1 MDPRERADAL
11 LARARARGSFVVTP
25 DNAISPMDAANTQQ
39 IPRSVVNQIDRGED
53 PDTTAV
59 VPSSVIGSV
68 QGKLPDHKPDTR
80 VDLPVVRVPPTEPM
94 AVPDARQTEPNADQ
108 REISG
113 LIPTTTQSTGRSD
126 LSRRLEGL

>member
-11 LARARARGSFVVTP
+11 LARARARGAFVVTP
-25 DNAISPMDAANTQQ
+25 DNATSPMDSASTQQ
-39 IPRSVVNQIDRGED
+39 IPRAVVNQIDRGED

-68 QGKLPDHKPDTR
+68 QGKLPMPKDRKPDTR
-80 VDLPVVRVPPTEPM
+80 VDLRAVRPEPHEQQ
-94 AVPDARQTEPNADQ
+94 V
-108 REISG
+108 SG

-126 LSRRLEGL
+126 LSRRLDGL